1 MLNKYFKSIIDQ
13 SEEPIVICDLDYKIL
28 YMNSVAVENYHQDLT
43 DKSLRDC
50 HNIESN
56 QKMEQILDWFRKDV
70 KNNKVYTYHSNKA
83 NRDTYI
89 VALRDENQE
98 LIGFYERHISRN
110 VEVKEKYIME

>member
-13 SEEPIVICDLDYKIL
+13 AEEPIVICDLDFKIL

-43 DKSLRDC
+43 GKSLKDC
-50 HNIESN
+50 HNQESN
-56 QKMEQILDWFRKDV
+56 QKMEQILEWFKKDV
-70 KNNKVYTYHSNKA
+70 KNNKVYTYHSTKS

-89 VALRDENQE
+89 VALRDENQK

-110 VEVKEKYIME
+110 VETGIKYNMD